1 MKNEKKKIH
10 QPHDKG
16 YKYILK
22 VKSEFINLLKGFIK
36 EKWVDSVSEENIT
49 MIDKSFIDTHFQ
61 SKEADIVYKYTDG
74 TNETIFYVLLEHQ
87 STVDNRMMF
96 RLLVY
101 MMEIWRDYLN
111 EKKISIAPV
120 EDDKFNKKDKSFQLP
135 AIIPIVL
142 HTGTKKWNA
151 PVSFKEVIKNSEKYN
166 GHIVDFKSL
175 LIDTVPM
182 KDKTFLEQESVVS
195 LVMYLDKSK
204 DTKGLLRKLMAIEPI
219 LNLLDDQE
227 RRMLVKWLRD
237 VLMEKFDREAI
248 KKIEEIIE
256 ETNPVEVRKM
266 ITNLERVIAR
276 EQEERYLAGIEKGI
290 EKGVKIERI
299 QNTKRLKDEKVK
311 IALKLIKKRMSIDS
325 IAEVTELNPDEVK
338 KLFKDSNR
346 NDSCD

>member
-1 MKNEKKKIH
+1 MKREKKKIH

-22 VKSEFINLLKGFIK
+22 VKSEFINFLKGFIR
-36 EKWVDSVSEENIT
+36 EKWVDSVNEENIT

-74 TNETIFYVLLEHQ
+74 KNETIFYVLLEHQ
-87 STVDNRMMF
+87 STVDNKIMF

-120 EDDKFNKKDKSFQLP
+120 DDEKAGKEAKPFQLP

-142 HTGTKKWNA
+142 HTGSRKWNA
-151 PVSFKEVIKNSEKYN
+151 PISFKEIIKDSEKYN

-175 LIDTVPM
+175 MIDIAPM

-195 LVMYLDKSK
+195 LVMYLDRSK
-204 DTKGLLRKLMAIEPI
+204 DTKNLLKKLVIIEPI
-219 LNLLDDQE
+219 LNLLDEQE
-227 RRMLVKWLRD
+227 RRMLIKWLRD
-237 VLMEKFDREAI
+237 VFMERFDRESI

-290 EKGVKIERI
+290 EKERI
-299 QNTKRLKDEKVK
+299 QNTKRLKDEKIK
-311 IALKLIKKRMSIDS
+311 IALKLMKKGMSVDS
-325 IAEVTELNPDEVK
+325 IVEVTELNPDEVE
-338 KLFKDSNR
+338 KLFKKNG
-346 NDSCD
+346 